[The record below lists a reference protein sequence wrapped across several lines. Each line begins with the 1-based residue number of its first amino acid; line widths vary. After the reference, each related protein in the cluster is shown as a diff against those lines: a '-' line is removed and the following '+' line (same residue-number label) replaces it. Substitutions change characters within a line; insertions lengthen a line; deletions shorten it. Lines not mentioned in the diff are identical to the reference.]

1 MATIRTTR
9 RVGKIFQK
17 TVVQRTERD
26 MERGR
31 TGSTGKRLPKLPG
44 LRQMIFGRKE
54 GKTDQSDW
62 NRLGKGRMKSEGKK
76 RVQNSIQR
84 RRLGNESK
92 NLHQKDKNKLY

>member
-1 MATIRTTR
+1 
-9 RVGKIFQK
+9 
-17 TVVQRTERD
+17 

-62 NRLGKGRMKSEGKK
+62 NRLGKGRMKSEGKNKYKLPHMNKK
-76 RVQNSIQR
+76 RLSKLGKLPMSVVCSEEAIQVA
-84 RRLGNESK
+84 LEKMG
-92 NLHQKDKNKLY
+92 